1 MDFGRLLTAM
11 VTPFD
16 KNLAVDYNQ
25 AGKMAEYLVNNGA
38 EGIVVAGSTGEGAT
52 LTDEEKVKLFKLVK
66 DTVGDRAKVIA
77 GTGTNSTADSI
88 VLTQA
93 AEKVGVDGSMLVVP
107 YYNKP
112 PQEGIYRH
120 FKAIA
125 ESTSLPIMLYNI
137 PGRTCI
143 NMLPSTVARLAE
155 IDNIVAIKESA
166 GLLEQAS
173 ELVRCLPEDFKIYS
187 GDDSLTLPMLAIGCH
202 GIVSVSAH
210 IIGNQMQSMIKA
222 YLAGNVAEAA
232 KLHRQLFPVFKNL
245 FIATNPVPVKLAV
258 GLLGINPGGVRPPL
272 IEATPDEFAVVKK
285 TMEELKLI

>member
-16 KNLAVDYNQ
+16 ANLAVDYDQ
-25 AGKMAEYLVNNGA
+25 ARKLAEFLVNNGS

-52 LTDEEKVKLFKLVK
+52 LTKEEKVILFKVVK
-66 DTVGDRAKVIA
+66 ETVGDRAKVIA
-77 GTGTNSTADSI
+77 GTGTNNTVDSI
-88 VLTQA
+88 ALTKE
-93 AEKVGVDGSMLVVP
+93 AEKAGVDGVMLVVP

-112 PQEGIYRH
+112 PQEGLYRH

-125 ESTSLPIMLYNI
+125 DSTSLPVMLYNI
-137 PGRTCI
+137 PGRTGI

-155 IDNIVAIKESA
+155 VDNIIAIKESA
-166 GLLEQAS
+166 GILDQVS
-173 ELVRCLPEDFKIYS
+173 ELVRILPEDFKVYS
-187 GDDSLTLPMLAIGCH
+187 GDDSLTLPMLALGCH

-210 IIGNQMQSMIKA
+210 IIGNQMQQMIKA
-222 YLAGNVAEAA
+222 YLAGNVTEAA
-232 KLHRQLFPVFKNL
+232 RLHQELFPVFKNL
-245 FIATNPVPVKLAV
+245 FITTNPVPVKIAV

-272 IEATPDEFAVVKK
+272 IEANPNEIAIVKK